1 VSKRNSNSPDP
12 ARNSNGNPAPAFSD
26 WFYQPHF
33 ASLNFHSI
41 AVRLGSYRAEMIYWG
56 MLGQKYWRNYLH
68 THSFYEIC
76 FAFEGRGVF
85 RIAGEDKLIQSGDVF
100 VAKPHEAHEIVSNRK
115 EPLGI
120 YFWAHTLVPTSFPE
134 RGPADQA
141 IDLLLDQFI
150 SAPRWVCSVG
160 DPVLSVLRLLSSE
173 IAQRGPG
180 YTQMLTALTSKLLL
194 DVARAVAA
202 GAVSCE
208 EPEHKPLSQAESVT
222 QTVIRYLQDN
232 LSRPI
237 QIRDVAAQ
245 VHLSERH
252 LSRLFQQITG
262 SSLLDYLT
270 TLRVEAAS
278 QMLLDRTRAIKNIA
292 REVGYP
298 DVHYFTT
305 LFRRRTGQTPAV
317 FRESGGTQFLRKIE
331 SNRAPPLNL
340 HPPRIARGASTHT
353 HA

>member
-1 VSKRNSNSPDP
+1 MAKRNSSSKDSPGNGTLAPVPDW
-12 ARNSNGNPAPAFSD
+12 SN
-26 WFYQPHF
+26 QPHF
-33 ASLNFHSI
+33 ASLNLHPI
-41 AVRLGSYRAEMIYWG
+41 NVRLGSYRADMVYWG
-56 MLGQKYWRNYLH
+56 MLGEKWWRNYLH

-76 FAFEGRGVF
+76 FVFEGRGVF
-85 RIAGEDKLIQSGDVF
+85 RVAGEDKPIEAGDIF
-100 VAKPHEAHEIVSNRK
+100 VAKPHESHEIVSNRK
-115 EPLGI
+115 QPLGI
-120 YFWAHTLVPTSFPE
+120 YFWAHTLVPTSYPE

-150 SAPRWVCSVG
+150 SAQRWVCSVG
-160 DPVLSVLRLLSSE
+160 EPMLSVLRLLSLE
-173 IAQRGPG
+173 IAQRSPG
-180 YTQMLTALTSKLLL
+180 YTQMLTGLTSKLLL

-202 GAVSCE
+202 GSVSCE
-208 EPEHKPLSQAESVT
+208 EPEQKPLSQAESVT
-222 QTVIRYLQDN
+222 QTVIRYLHDN

-252 LSRLFQQITG
+252 LSRLFQHVTG

-317 FRESGGTQFLRKIE
+317 FRAAGTTQFLRKPE
-331 SNRAPPLNL
+331 PKPDAAPAAHVARPSRSNSAPAP
-340 HPPRIARGASTHT
+340 A
-353 HA
+353 

>member
-1 VSKRNSNSPDP
+1 LAKRTSNSTDSPC
-12 ARNSNGNPAPAFSD
+12 SGSTAPATSD
-26 WFYQPHF
+26 WTYETGF
-33 ASLNFHSI
+33 ASLNIHPI

-56 MLGQKYWRNYLH
+56 MLGQKWWRNYLH

-85 RIAGEDKLIQSGDVF
+85 RIAGEDKPIQAGDVF

-120 YFWAHTLVPTSFPE
+120 YFWAHTLVPTSYPE

-150 SAPRWVCSVG
+150 SAQRWVCTVG
-160 DPVLSVLRLLSSE
+160 EPGLSVLRLLSLE
-173 IAQRGPG
+173 ISQRSPG

-202 GAVSCE
+202 GTVSCE

-222 QTVIRYLQDN
+222 QTVIRYLNDN

-278 QMLLDRTRAIKNIA
+278 QLLLDRTRAIKNIA

-331 SNRAPPLNL
+331 PNRDLPPAV
-340 HPPRIARGASTHT
+340 HSPDGHRGNST
-353 HA
+353 AFRA